1 MLYQLHG
8 LYLLVCRDRA
18 VPPRGAGTVLVAA
31 CPMLLLTNTVSG
43 RRLFRKQP
51 PEFCIECRAA
61 TILVS
66 RQPYNVV
73 RYISYVPHIQ
83 LEGIEHE
90 EIHRDAN

>member
-43 RRLFRKQP
+43 RRLFHKQP

-61 TILVS
+61 TVLAGRVEFIDRVS
-66 RQPYNVV
+66 SNN
-73 RYISYVPHIQ
+73 HKT
-83 LEGIEHE
+83 
-90 EIHRDAN
+90 